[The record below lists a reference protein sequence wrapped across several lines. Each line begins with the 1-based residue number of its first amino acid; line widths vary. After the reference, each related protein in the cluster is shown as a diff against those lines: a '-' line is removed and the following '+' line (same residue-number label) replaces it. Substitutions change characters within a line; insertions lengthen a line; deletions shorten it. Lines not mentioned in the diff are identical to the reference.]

1 MVVKRVRQ
9 PGALHLERLDEIPFL
24 SLCTQRKRQGDTIL
38 ECGRY
43 NSGFKVQTHNG
54 VVGQLELNYVS
65 KGLLTKDEG

>member
-9 PGALHLERLDEIPFL
+9 PGALHLERLDEIPIL
-24 SLCTQRKRQGDTIL
+24 SICTQRKRQRDTNL

-43 NSGFKVQTHNG
+43 NSGFKVQTQNG

-65 KGLLTKDEG
+65 KGLLTKDES